1 MENRMS
7 SQQDSQQLPVN
18 GSETIIEFES
28 KKHAGGFPEKL
39 LQAVK
44 EAAVYSIVLLG
55 SMLIIK
61 IYELVRNAQKFGVPK
76 DFLKVV
82 SFGIM
87 NDVSF
92 TLNIAIVPVGI
103 FILLFLFSKKISRLF
118 FIAFSL
124 LFIAVHA
131 MLAEYFLETLAP
143 LGADLLKYSL
153 ADIKQTLGAAGISMS
168 FICSAVLLL
177 GFIVSMFMII
187 PKKLAFSARFSF
199 TLLGLYTIALV
210 VSLASITNRWK
221 PGQEF
226 SDNISLNKSY
236 FFYSSCYRFLHGVK
250 EDVLPDAGLPSAN
263 ASFNYIDEAH
273 YPFLH
278 TVDSSADVLSPFFNK
293 KSTPPNIVF
302 IVVEGL
308 GRAFSND
315 GAYLGS
321 FTPFL
326 DSLSGKSLYWRN
338 FLSAGGRTFAMPP
351 SIFGSLPFGKNG
363 FLELGDRMP
372 AHLSLFNVL
381 EKNGY
386 SSNFF
391 YGGDASFDNMN
402 KFMKMNGTTVY
413 DEKTF
418 SAAYTRMPVSNGGF
432 SWGYG
437 DEEVFGKFNEV
448 AGKIKTPTCNVVLT
462 VSTHSPFLINEEDKY
477 LQLFEQRM
485 QTLGFSEA
493 KKEEHRNYK
502 NQYATILYL
511 DNSIRNFINSYSKRA
526 DFDNTIFI
534 ITGDHRMPE
543 IPMSTKIDRYH
554 VPLII
559 YSPLLKR
566 NQAFG
571 AVSSHFDIAPSLL
584 SLFKHKY
591 NFNVPTVATWIG
603 SGLDTAHAF
612 RNIHSYPL
620 MQTKNDVN
628 DFLMN
633 EYMLDGEDLFQLN
646 DNMDLEPINDKDE
659 KVKIEAAFAGFK
671 QKNNKFS
678 NSISM
683 MPDSLLTR

>member
-1 MENRMS
+1 MS
-7 SQQDSQQLPVN
+7 SQQLPFNVS
-18 GSETIIEFES
+18 GPVIDFGS
-28 KKHAGGFPEKL
+28 KKHTGTFPEKF

-44 EAAVYSIVLLG
+44 AAAAYSIILMG
-55 SMLIIK
+55 SMLMIK
-61 IYELVRNAQKFGVPK
+61 IYELVRDTQKFGVPK
-76 DFLKVV
+76 NFFKVI
-82 SFGIM
+82 SFGII
-87 NDVSF
+87 NDISF
-92 TLNIAIVPVGI
+92 TLNIAIVPIGI
-103 FILLFLFSKKISRLF
+103 FILLFLVSKKISRYF
-118 FIAFSL
+118 FISFSL
-124 LFIAVHA
+124 LLIAVHA
-131 MLAEYFLETLAP
+131 VLAEYFLETLSP

-153 ADIKQTLGAAGISMS
+153 ADIKQTVGAAGISMS
-168 FICSAVLLL
+168 FICSIVLLL
-177 GFIVSMFMII
+177 GFILSLFIII
-187 PKKLAFSARFSF
+187 PKKLKFSASFSY
-199 TLLGLYTIALV
+199 TLVGLYIMAVIA
-210 VSLASITNRWK
+210 SIASITNAWK

-226 SDNISLNKSY
+226 SNNISLNKSY
-236 FFYSSCYRFLHGVK
+236 FFYSSCYQFLHGVK
-250 EDVLPDAGLPSAN
+250 EDVPTGTDVPSAN
-263 ASFNYIDEAH
+263 TSFNYIDETH

-278 TVDSSADVLSPFFNK
+278 SVDSNADVLSPFFNK
-293 KSTPPNIVF
+293 KTTPPNIVF
-302 IVVEGL
+302 IIVEGL
-308 GRAFSND
+308 GRAFSNE

-402 KFMKMNGTTVY
+402 KFMKMNGTNVY

-418 SAAYTRMPVSNGGF
+418 SAAYAKMPLSNSGF
-432 SWGYG
+432 SWGFG
-437 DEEVFGKFNEV
+437 DEEVFRRYNEV
-448 AGKIKTPTCNVVLT
+448 TDKIKTPTCNVVLT
-462 VSTHSPFLINEEDKY
+462 VSTHSPFLINEQDKY
-477 LQLFEQRM
+477 LQFFEQRM

-511 DNSIRNFINSYSKRA
+511 DNSIRKFLNNYSKQA

-543 IPMSTKIDRYH
+543 IPISTKIDRYH

-566 NQAFG
+566 SQTFG
-571 AVSSHFDIAPSLL
+571 AVSSHFDITPSLL

-591 NFNVPTVATWIG
+591 NFKVPTVATWIG

-633 EYMLDGEDLFQLN
+633 DHMLDGEDLFQLN
-646 DNMDLEPINDKDE
+646 DNMDLEPINDNDE
-659 KVKIEAAFAGFK
+659 KKKIEAAFARFK
-671 QKNNKFS
+671 QKNNNFS

-683 MPDSLLTR
+683 MPDSLLNR